1 MGDKIHNVEPI
12 KIEGQTHVEESV
24 YKEVRRKKRKW
35 MEKQKGNSSLWDYG
49 TAKNSEGT
57 WK

>member
-24 YKEVRRKKRKW
+24 YKEVGRK
-35 MEKQKGNSSLWDYG
+35 EKGKEWKHTKNHSL
-49 TAKNSEGT
+49 
-57 WK
+57 